1 MHLLIAV
8 SKSTREKPSVSTNK
22 GGKSIYYRNWGTVE
36 LGWNLNEEGD
46 FFFINHLNHCECM
59 KMKALFVQSCL
70 TLCNPMDSKYPARHL
85 CPWNSP
91 GKNTGVGCHSL
102 TPGDLPNPGIKPALR
117 ERRPA
122 LKVVSSP
129 SELPGKPFEVCN
141 SVAFRTLTFLCYD
154 L

>member
-1 MHLLIAV
+1 MYENESTICSVV
-8 SKSTREKPSVSTNK
+8 S
-22 GGKSIYYRNWGTVE
+22 
-36 LGWNLNEEGD
+36 
-46 FFFINHLNHCECM
+46 
-59 KMKALFVQSCL
+59 
-70 TLCNPMDSKYPARHL
+70 DSLQPHGQYPARHL

-129 SELPGKPFEVCN
+129 FELPGKPFEVCN